1 MTVCGVPPPGQH
13 KGDSARKPAPYPGA
27 VGIRLYGDPNKP
39 PPAVARY
46 KWLLI
51 VVAVVVV
58 NETTAHIKPFALA
71 LLMAI
76 AIALLVGLAALG
88 WQRFAARR

>member
-1 MTVCGVPPPGQH
+1 
-13 KGDSARKPAPYPGA
+13 
-27 VGIRLYGDPNKP
+27 
-39 PPAVARY
+39 
-46 KWLLI
+46 LI

-76 AIALLVGLAALG
+76 AIGLLVGLAALG